1 MTSLPSLMAEALSS
15 PQCLQYMS
23 WEMLVWEDVKG
34 SPGLLN
40 ESVREG
46 FWIGKVDPSSSFL
59 KKTPSI
65 SLHQDT

>member
-1 MTSLPSLMAEALSS
+1 
-15 PQCLQYMS
+15 
-23 WEMLVWEDVKG
+23 MLVWEDVKG

-59 KKTPSI
+59 KKPPVFLYTKIHNWKCLIFLDFFQNYSCP
-65 SLHQDT
+65 TNE